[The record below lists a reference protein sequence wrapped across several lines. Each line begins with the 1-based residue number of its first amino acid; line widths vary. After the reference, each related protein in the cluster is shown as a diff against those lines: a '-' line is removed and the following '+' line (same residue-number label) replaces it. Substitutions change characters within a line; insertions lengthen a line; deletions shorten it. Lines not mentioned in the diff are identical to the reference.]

1 LREMIECPACGCR
14 VSPDA
19 SFCSG
24 CGVCLADD
32 APLFTIQLPE
42 RELPSSR
49 ADPWSRIVDGYE
61 EVELPADTTTLRVI
75 VAGSARQIAFSL
87 PIQEICLGRRDV
99 SCGVSPDLDLAPD
112 GGFLEGVSRQHAKIL
127 QLGNRLLVEDV
138 GSANGTFLD
147 DECIKPYLL
156 YPLRGGTT
164 LQLGGLQLLVEFD

>member
-1 LREMIECPACGCR
+1 MIECPACSCR
-14 VSPDA
+14 ISSDA
-19 SFCSG
+19 SLCSR

-32 APLFTIQLPE
+32 APLFTLQLPE
-42 RELPSSR
+42 GKLPSSQ
-49 ADPWSRIVDGYE
+49 ADPWSRIVDGRE
-61 EVELPADTTTLRVI
+61 EVELPVDTTALRVT
-75 VAGSARQIAFSL
+75 VTRSARQIAFPL

-99 SCGVSPDLDLAPD
+99 SCSVSPDLDLAPD
-112 GGFLEGVSRQHAKIL
+112 GGFWEGVSREHAKIL

-156 YPLRGGTT
+156 YPLREGAT